1 MAPAQSC
8 VLVYGSVNCDEFYV
22 VDHIVRPGETISST
36 SYSRRAGGKGAN
48 QAVAAAR
55 AGAQVVFAGAI
66 GQDGAWLVD
75 ELNSYGVGTSLL
87 LTDEKTATGRA
98 IIQLSSADGDNSIV
112 LFPGSN
118 FAGNQNRSL
127 DMSQHTHLLCQNEIP
142 WTETVRAL
150 EQAHQS
156 GLATFFNPSPM
167 PTAAQL
173 QALDWRTIHWLL
185 INEGEGR
192 DLLAAYGAPVS
203 DTASPQE
210 SLERLRTALGGST
223 AVIMTLGAQ
232 GAAAIT
238 ARGDIVA
245 APAGILK
252 SAVKDTTGAGDCF
265 TGFLATLLTAPIES
279 GAELE
284 PILAKACQAAAMCVE
299 KSGAMESVPELAQVE
314 ERMSR
319 R

>member
-1 MAPAQSC
+1 M
-8 VLVYGSVNCDEFYV
+8 
-22 VDHIVRPGETISST
+22 
-36 SYSRRAGGKGAN
+36 
-48 QAVAAAR
+48 
-55 AGAQVVFAGAI
+55 VFAGAI

-75 ELNSYGVGTSLL
+75 ELNGYGVGTSLL
-87 LTDEKTATGRA
+87 LTDEKVRRVSCCSRGPQERAHVAWAPVQTATGRA

-127 DMSQHTHLLCQNEIP
+127 DMSQHTHLLCQNEIY

-203 DTASPQE
+203 DAASPQE
-210 SLERLRTALGGST
+210 SLEQLRTALGGST
-223 AVIMTLGAQ
+223 AVVMTLGAQ

-265 TGFLATLLTAPIES
+265 TVSLLDRTRKPFF
-279 GAELE
+279 
-284 PILAKACQAAAMCVE
+284 
-299 KSGAMESVPELAQVE
+299 
-314 ERMSR
+314 SR
-319 R
+319 